1 MIVSRNVTWT
11 LYDPIHAFK
20 QWHHVLKPG
29 GKLVIFDA
37 NWHLHQFEPYAN
49 LAKEISSET

>member
-1 MIVSRNVTWT
+1 MFIPNFIKWTAIYYHFSPKAFDMIVSRNVTWT

-29 GKLVIFDA
+29 GKTCDF
-37 NWHLHQFEPYAN
+37 
-49 LAKEISSET
+49 